1 MAFVTHMNLTLTK
14 TNIKGI
20 FSHSKKLTHIK
31 VTEGGTGLK
40 KGSVLFRVL

>member
-20 FSHSKKLTHIK
+20 FFP
-31 VTEGGTGLK
+31 LK
-40 KGSVLFRVL
+40 KVDPHKGY